1 VACHEK
7 TAWAAMPQAV
17 FVLAVGWRLPV
28 YATRLMTFSSVE
40 AI

>member
-17 FVLAVGWRLPV
+17 FV
-28 YATRLMTFSSVE
+28 YATRLMTFSSVD